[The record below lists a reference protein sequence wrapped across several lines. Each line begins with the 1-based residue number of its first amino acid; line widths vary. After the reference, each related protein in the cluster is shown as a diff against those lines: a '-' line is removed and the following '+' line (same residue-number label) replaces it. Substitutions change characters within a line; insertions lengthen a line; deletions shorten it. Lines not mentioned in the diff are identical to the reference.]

1 MCCSAGETLQTGTG
15 STVQAA
21 RCAHA
26 DSRCVRH
33 RARSHPHCPPA
44 PLTFELSP
52 APAARPGTAR
62 PQTAPLPVRCSRA
75 GHFIS
80 YPCHTSRGRVVSLS
94 GSCSRCWRGRCSH
107 ADVRKQPS
115 ESSKARRLVCGSSA
129 SRTGSEF
136 RCECGVSPGLSPPPP
151 PLLLLLPPP
160 PLDDRTQTERR
171 TD

>member
-1 MCCSAGETLQTGTG
+1 MLTLQTCAG

-26 DSRCVRH
+26 DSRCVKH
-33 RARSHPHCPPA
+33 RAWSHPHCSL
-44 PLTFELSP
+44 PLTFKLTPGSRST
-52 APAARPGTAR
+52 ARHDTAR

-80 YPCHTSRGRVVSLS
+80 YPCHTSRGRVVSPS

-115 ESSKARRLVCGSSA
+115 EASKARVVVCGSSA
-129 SRTGSEF
+129 RRTGSEF

-151 PLLLLLPPP
+151 MLPLLLL